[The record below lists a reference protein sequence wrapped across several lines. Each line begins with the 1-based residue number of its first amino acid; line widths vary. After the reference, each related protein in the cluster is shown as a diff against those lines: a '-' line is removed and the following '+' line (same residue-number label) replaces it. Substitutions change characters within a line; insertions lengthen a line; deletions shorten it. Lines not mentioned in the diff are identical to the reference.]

1 MQKTFPNAESKSFPD
16 QNAAFLEVATGR
28 AEGSSSRTTCSPS
41 STSRTATQL
50 KQVAFKKPLHVEYGS
65 YAVQKG
71 NFALA
76 AYLSKFICSQQKSGL
91 LAKNYKAT
99 IGAPLPPMPACR

>member
-1 MQKTFPNAESKSFPD
+1 M
-16 QNAAFLEVATGR
+16 
-28 AEGSSSRTTCSPS
+28 
-41 STSRTATQL
+41 
-50 KQVAFKKPLHVEYGS
+50 
-65 YAVQKG
+65 QKG

-76 AYLSKFICSQQKSGL
+76 GYLTKFICSQQKSGL